1 MDKGS
6 EGETKNGG
14 NEKTEI
20 DKNRVRGEEKGRR
33 DTENKKMR

>member
-1 MDKGS
+1 M
-6 EGETKNGG
+6 GG

-20 DKNRVRGEEKGRR
+20 DKNRVRGKKKGRR

>member
-20 DKNRVRGEEKGRR
+20 DKNRVRGKEKGRR